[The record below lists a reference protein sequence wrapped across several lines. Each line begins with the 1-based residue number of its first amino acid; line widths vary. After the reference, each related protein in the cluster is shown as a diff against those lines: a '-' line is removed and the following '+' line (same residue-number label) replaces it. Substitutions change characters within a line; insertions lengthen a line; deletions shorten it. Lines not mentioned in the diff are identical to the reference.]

1 MKGNKDT
8 SKGSFSGFA
17 LVNDKKDSGVM
28 ESASA
33 EEFTNLGAMYTNGTI
48 EEDTDI

>member
-1 MKGNKDT
+1 MKGNKDA

-17 LVNDKKDSGVM
+17 LVNDKKDSGIT

-33 EEFTNLGAMYTNGTI
+33 EEFTNLGAMYTNGTM
-48 EEDTDI
+48 EDDSDI